1 MLYSRYGSR
10 GVGNPGR
17 GHLDVVGRLLVVRDA
32 FGRGGGR
39 RDSNLIFVVPG
50 SDLGISKAPHTTTN
64 DLLFLSDSDNSLV
77 IIALRSV
84 VGEEATGIA

>member
-1 MLYSRYGSR
+1 MLCSPSGSR
-10 GVGNPGR
+10 GVRNPGR
-17 GHLDVVGRLLVVRDA
+17 GRLDVVEQLLVARDA
-32 FGRGGGR
+32 FGRGGGM
-39 RDSNLIFVVPG
+39 RDWNLISVVPG
-50 SDLGISKAPHTTTN
+50 SDLGISTAPHTTTD

>member
-1 MLYSRYGSR
+1 M
-10 GVGNPGR
+10 
-17 GHLDVVGRLLVVRDA
+17 VGRLLVVRDA
-32 FGRGGGR
+32 FGRDGGMK
-39 RDSNLIFVVPG
+39 DSNLISVVPG

-64 DLLFLSDSDNSLV
+64 GLLFLSDSDNSLV